1 MIDFQNQIS
10 SETARRVLLEAEKKG
25 VTVEIYLKKIAE
37 KQVENSN
44 SGYSTRP
51 AKIKYNPTKAQKW
64 LSSNFQKYIGK
75 WVVLDGNKLIGFG
88 DNPLPIVEKAR
99 KDGVKIPFVQ
109 FIADNSE
116 PFMGGWL

>member
-10 SETARRVLLEAEKKG
+10 SETAKKVLSEAKKNG

-37 KQVENSN
+37 KETDYKLFS
-44 SGYSTRP
+44 SIRR
-51 AKIKYNPTKAQKW
+51 AKIKYNSAKSQKW
-64 LSSNFQKYIGK
+64 VADNYQKYLGK
-75 WVVLDGNKLIGFG
+75 WIVLDGNKLIGFG
-88 DNPLPIVEKAR
+88 DNPLPIVQKAR
-99 KDGVKIPFVQ
+99 KEGVKIPFVK